1 MEIVKTVGVIQLAT
15 ENGNFFLIREK
26 KEQSQNFP
34 SAKEVWRAF
43 MEHKVRWHHL

>member
-26 KEQSQNFP
+26 KEQSQNLTASKTLF
-34 SAKEVWRAF
+34 S
-43 MEHKVRWHHL
+43 